1 MPLSKVSDTWKR
13 KIGQL
18 RPKERISRVK
28 TMAGL
33 MAGIDASRSVQ
44 LGGVASKIPGRAWRN
59 RVVRRLERLGA
70 NSPIRVREWY
80 EPVSKPIL
88 AAQAEREYHRVVAG
102 RKVGAWHPLLL
113 VSLVYRHRTLPVAW
127 LWVPQ
132 RRGHSSAARQLALLG
147 YVRSLLPNEAKVLW
161 VGDQEF
167 GAIAVL
173 KQLDQWCWHYVL
185 RQRSNQLFR
194 PDPNTP
200 WQAFGDVINQAG
212 WARWNTRNNMPI
224 RPLCWRIGNPEKRN
238 PGGWLPTGLPCA
250 LP

>member
-1 MPLSKVSDTWKR
+1 
-13 KIGQL
+13 
-18 RPKERISRVK
+18 
-28 TMAGL
+28 
-33 MAGIDASRSVQ
+33 
-44 LGGVASKIPGRAWRN
+44 
-59 RVVRRLERLGA
+59 VVRRLERLGA

-185 RQRSNQLFR
+185 RQRRNQLFR

-212 WARWNTRNNMPI
+212 WARWNTRNDMPI